1 MGAFHAFAMN
11 DCLDPPFPAPTWQ
24 AMNTDTV
31 DHKGFWTKV
40 RRTAGKVP
48 FVDEA
53 VAMWFCARDPAT
65 PARVK
70 AILMA
75 ALAYFVLPFD
85 TVPDLLAGL
94 GFTDDLA
101 VIIAAFRAVRPH
113 VTETHRAQARDA
125 LSSGDYAP

>member
-1 MGAFHAFAMN
+1 
-11 DCLDPPFPAPTWQ
+11 
-24 AMNTDTV
+24 MNTGTV
-31 DHKGFWTKV
+31 DHKSFWDKV

-48 FVDEA
+48 FADEA

-70 AILMA
+70 AILLG

-85 TVPDLLAGL
+85 AVPDVLAGL

-101 VIIAAFRAVRPH
+101 VIVAAIRAVRPH
-113 VTETHRAQARDA
+113 VTDAHRAQAREA
-125 LSSGDYAP
+125 LTSGDDTP